1 MDRAPTN
8 VMSGSLGIF
17 DDPDAFIG
25 SQVFSDPVPG
35 PMLGDLYP
43 TPGNSFVDV
52 ETREIV
58 CIPEEAA

>member
-25 SQVFSDPVPG
+25 SQVFSDRVDG
-35 PMLGDLYP
+35 PEFSDLYP
-43 TPGNSFVDV
+43 TVIRDESGTELYCP
-52 ETREIV
+52 
-58 CIPEEAA
+58 CEE